1 MSSRSS
7 KSTPHGTVA
16 DERADPRLPLLL
28 HGSGA
33 SCRVQHWSFQP
44 HTAQLVLYHQQRLP
58 SIADL
63 QRWSDRLRDLGYT
76 RVRTTALATPAA
88 LRAESAGFHVI
99 QELALLEHTQPRRT
113 PPRTTSARTTA
124 TATRRLVHSQHT
136 EASAVDVAAFTTD
149 WALEPRAIADVCAAT
164 PRHRARVAGS
174 PVAAYAITGR
184 DAKQGFLQRLAVAP
198 QHQRRGLGRELVLD
212 SLHWLARWRVQR
224 VLVNTPTDN
233 LAALRLYEQVGFRQ
247 LAESLR
253 VYEQV
258 LS

>member
-7 KSTPHGTVA
+7 KSTPHGSAA
-16 DERADPRLPLLL
+16 DERAAAQLPLLL

-44 HTAQLVLYHQQRLP
+44 LTAQLVLYHQQRLP
-58 SIADL
+58 SITDL
-63 QRWSDRLRDLGYT
+63 QRWTDRLRDLGYT
-76 RVRTTALATPAA
+76 RVRTTALATPAS

-99 QELALLEHTQPRRT
+99 QELALLEHTDPRH
-113 PPRTTSARTTA
+113 TA
-124 TATRRLVHSQHT
+124 GRAVAGATRKLTHSQHAD
-136 EASAVDVAAFTTD
+136 ASAVDVAAFTAN
-149 WALEPRAIADVCAAT
+149 WALEPGAIADVCAAT

-174 PVAAYAITGR
+174 TVAAYAITGR